1 MSPIR
6 AIGVESVVTGPR
18 GHPDRIIATSEGH
31 VPPVPYEEGTE
42 TLARITAAAGVRPAE
57 RPVMVLVAAAF
68 ATLEAGRGI
77 GEVGANTLV
86 LGRIGAEALPYLFL
100 PLGVI
105 SLLAALGYGAALG
118 RVRRGR
124 LFSAILIGVAIALIA
139 ERAAIAMV
147 PELAIP
153 LTWLTVIAAGTI
165 AVTLAWTVATS
176 TFDARQA
183 KRLFPLC
190 TAAAIAGNFVG
201 ALAAGPVAGLVGTES
216 LIIAEAVLLTIG
228 AVVIWRLA
236 SLAPTPAWGA
246 PPETRRP
253 IVADLRAG
261 FDEVRRAPLLGLI
274 AAAYV
279 LLAVLLF
286 SVTFPFL
293 EAAQTA
299 FPDEVELAAAIGTI
313 SAIVT
318 AASFVVSLAVAGRFY
333 ARFGVASAALLLP
346 LVYLGG
352 FGVWIVAFTFTTAA
366 LVQATVQVTQRG
378 LSNAAWSA
386 FYNTVPAHR
395 RAQVM
400 AFQDGVPGQIG
411 TILSGVLLL
420 TAARILEPSQVFWL
434 GAIVAAITL
443 LITIGI
449 RRRYATSLL
458 ATLRR
463 GIGEQVL
470 EGGPGLAGLETAPD
484 VRAVLMTALTDADP
498 RVREIAARLLAAAP
512 GDDTLDAL
520 LAALDDKEPS
530 VRASAAEAL
539 IGKDAAH
546 PDHIERAEAEI
557 ERLIAGGRRERT
569 AALRVLARLRRRP
582 PDVALE
588 GLLHD
593 ADAAV
598 RAAAVATLDVGAG
611 GTERLLAA
619 LEDPTYLVRNAAA
632 DRLSAGDTVPAGVVE
647 RLEAPDPAIE
657 ASAVRAMTGH
667 ASEVRDALVG
677 WADRQ
682 VDRAMTLAASR
693 SQLAAAGAP
702 GADMAFLSAVL
713 DQRRR
718 RHQDLALD
726 ALAIL
731 DVPEASGVIRR
742 CLRSDDADVRAQAV
756 ETLDSV
762 GDRRLGRSI
771 ARLVELDPAGAPV
784 DPGDDVL
791 DTLRH
796 DDDPWIRTLAARSAG
811 DGGDGG
817 DMAGP
822 DTSLGEIE
830 RMLELRRVPLF
841 ERLSPEDLQRVAAV
855 ASERDFS
862 PGTPLMT
869 EGEVGNE
876 LYVILEGRVR
886 VQRVEPDGS
895 IRQIR
900 TYEQGDHVG
909 ELAALLDRARV
920 ATVVADEAV
929 RTLVIDGDG
938 LRSILRER
946 PEAAMA
952 MLQTLA
958 ERISRQ

>member
-1 MSPIR
+1 
-6 AIGVESVVTGPR
+6 
-18 GHPDRIIATSEGH
+18 
-31 VPPVPYEEGTE
+31 
-42 TLARITAAAGVRPAE
+42 
-57 RPVMVLVAAAF
+57 MVLVAAAF
-68 ATLEAGRGI
+68 AALEAGRGI

-105 SLLAALGYGAALG
+105 SLVAALGYGAALG
-118 RVRRGR
+118 RMPRGR
-124 LFSAILIGVAIALIA
+124 LFSAILLGVAIALIA
-139 ERAAIAMV
+139 ERAAIATA
-147 PELAIP
+147 PDLAIP

-216 LIIAEAVLLTIG
+216 LIVVEAALLTIG
-228 AVVIWRLA
+228 ALVIWRLA
-236 SLAPTPAWGA
+236 SLAPTPAWG
-246 PPETRRP
+246 PPPATRRP

-274 AAAYV
+274 AVAYV

-293 EAAQTA
+293 EAAEAA
-299 FPDEVELAAAIGTI
+299 FQDEVELAAAIGTI

-346 LVYLGG
+346 IVYLGG
-352 FGVWIVAFTFTTAA
+352 FGVWIVSFTFTTAA

-400 AFQDGVPGQIG
+400 AFQDGVPGQLG

-434 GAIVAAITL
+434 GAIVAGLTL

-463 GIGEQVL
+463 GVGEQVL

-484 VRAVLMTALTDADP
+484 VRAVLMTALSDEDP
-498 RVREIAARLLAAAP
+498 RVREMAANLLAAAP
-512 GDDTLDAL
+512 GEDTLDAL
-520 LAALDDKEPS
+520 LVALDDPEPT
-530 VRASAAEAL
+530 VRASSAEAL
-539 IGKDAAH
+539 VGKDAVH
-546 PDHIERAEAEI
+546 PQHIERAEAEI
-557 ERLIAGGRRERT
+557 DSLLAGGPRERT
-569 AALRVLARLRRRP
+569 AALHALARLGRRP
-582 PDVALE
+582 PDDILE
-588 GLLHD
+588 PLLRD
-593 ADAAV
+593 ADAEV
-598 RAAAVATLDVGAG
+598 RAGAVSTLGVDGG
-611 GTERLLAA
+611 GTDRLLAA

-632 DRLSAGDTVPAGVVE
+632 NRLSAANSVPPGVVD
-647 RLEAPDPAIE
+647 RLAAPDPAVQ

-667 ASEVRDALVG
+667 ASEIRDELVG

-682 VDRAMTLAASR
+682 VDRAMSLAASR
-693 SQLAAAGAP
+693 ARLATVSASSS
-702 GADMAFLSAVL
+702 DTAFLGSVL
-713 DQRRR
+713 EQRRR

-726 ALAIL
+726 ALAVL
-731 DVPEASGVIRR
+731 DVPQASGVIRR

-771 ARLVELDPAGAPV
+771 ARLVELDPATPSAE
-784 DPGDDVL
+784 DRADVL

-796 DDDPWIRTLAARSAG
+796 DDDPWIRTLAGRSA
-811 DGGDGG
+811 GDGG

-822 DTSLGEIE
+822 ETSLGEIE

-855 ASERDFS
+855 AEERDFT
-862 PGTPLMT
+862 PGAALVT
-869 EGEVGNE
+869 EGDVGNE
-876 LYVILEGRVR
+876 LFVILEGRVR
-886 VQRVEPDGS
+886 VQRFEPDGS

-909 ELAALLDRARV
+909 ELAVLLERARV
-920 ATVVADEAV
+920 ATVVADGEV
-929 RTLVIDGDG
+929 RTLAIDGDG

-958 ERISRQ
+958 ERISSQ

>member
-1 MSPIR
+1 M
-6 AIGVESVVTGPR
+6 TGPR
-18 GHPDRIIATSEGH
+18 GHPDRIIATSEGPH
-31 VPPVPYEEGTE
+31 PPVPNEEGTA
-42 TLARITAAAGVRPAE
+42 TLARITTAAGVRPAE

-68 ATLEAGRGI
+68 ATIEAGRGI

-105 SLLAALGYGAALG
+105 SLVAALGYGAALG
-118 RVRRGR
+118 RMRRGR
-124 LFSAILIGVAIALIA
+124 LFSAILVAVAIALIA
-139 ERAAIAMV
+139 ERAAIATV

-153 LTWLTVIAAGTI
+153 LTWLTVIAAGAI

-216 LIIAEAVLLTIG
+216 LIVAEAALLTIG
-228 AVVIWRLA
+228 AIVIWRLA

-246 PPETRRP
+246 PPSVRRP

-274 AAAYV
+274 AVAYV

-293 EAAQTA
+293 EAAEAA

-318 AASFVVSLAVAGRFY
+318 AASFVVSLALAGRFY

-346 LVYLGG
+346 LVYLAG
-352 FGVWIVAFTFTTAA
+352 FGVWIVSFTFTTAA
-366 LVQATVQVTQRG
+366 LVMATVQVTQRG

-400 AFQDGVPGQIG
+400 AFQDGVPGQVG

-420 TAARILEPSQVFWL
+420 TAARVVEPSRVFWL
-434 GAIVAAITL
+434 GASVAAVTL

-449 RRRYATSLL
+449 RRRYAASLL

-484 VRAVLMTALTDADP
+484 VRAVLLTALADADS
-498 RVREIAARLLAAAP
+498 RVREMAAKLLAAAP
-512 GDDTLDAL
+512 GDDTLDGL
-520 LAALDDKEPS
+520 LAALDDPEPA
-530 VRASAAEAL
+530 VRASSAEAL
-539 IGKDAAH
+539 IGKDAVH
-546 PDHIERAEAEI
+546 PEHIERAEAEI
-557 ERLIAGGRRERT
+557 DRLLAGGSRERT
-569 AALRVLARLRRRP
+569 AALDALARLGRRP
-582 PDVALE
+582 PEVAIERLV
-588 GLLHD
+588 HD
-593 ADAAV
+593 ASAEV
-598 RAAAVATLDVGAG
+598 RAAAISTLGVETG
-611 GTERLLAA
+611 GTDRLLAA
-619 LEDPTYLVRNAAA
+619 LDDPTYLVRNAAA
-632 DRLSAGDTVPAGVVE
+632 DRLSAATVMPSGVID
-647 RLEAPDPAIE
+647 RLESPDPAVQ

-667 ASEVRDALVG
+667 ATEIRDALVG

-682 VDRAMTLAASR
+682 VDRAMSLATSR
-693 SQLAAAGAP
+693 SRLAEVGVP
-702 GADMAFLSAVL
+702 GPDASFLAAVL

-742 CLRSDDADVRAQAV
+742 CLRSDDADVRAQAI

-771 ARLVELDPAGAPV
+771 ARLVELDPAASPLE
-784 DPGDDVL
+784 PRDDVL
-791 DTLRH
+791 DALRH
-796 DDDPWIRTLAARSAG
+796 DDDPWIRTLAARSA
-811 DGGDGG
+811 GDGG

-841 ERLSPEDLQRVAAV
+841 ERLSPEDLQRVASV
-855 ASERDFS
+855 AEERDFT
-862 PGTPLMT
+862 PGAPLMT
-869 EGEVGNE
+869 EGDVGNE
-876 LYVILEGRVR
+876 LFVILEGRVR

-909 ELAALLDRARV
+909 ELAVLLDRARV
-920 ATVVADEAV
+920 ATVVADGEV
-929 RTLVIDGDG
+929 RTLVIDGEG